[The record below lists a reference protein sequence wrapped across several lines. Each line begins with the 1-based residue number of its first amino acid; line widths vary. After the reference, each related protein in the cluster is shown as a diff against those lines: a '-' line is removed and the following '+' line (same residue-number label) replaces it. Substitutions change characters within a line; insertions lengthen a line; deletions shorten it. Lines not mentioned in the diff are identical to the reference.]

1 MLPEESVLRPTVK
14 LIDVL
19 KTLEESL
26 LALSLLLQSRGERY
40 PGRGTFKGNIFLDV
54 LFKVQ
59 QCQKV

>member
-1 MLPEESVLRPTVK
+1 MLPEESVLPPTVK

-19 KTLEESL
+19 ETLEESF
-26 LALSLLLQSRGERY
+26 LALSLLLQSRRERH